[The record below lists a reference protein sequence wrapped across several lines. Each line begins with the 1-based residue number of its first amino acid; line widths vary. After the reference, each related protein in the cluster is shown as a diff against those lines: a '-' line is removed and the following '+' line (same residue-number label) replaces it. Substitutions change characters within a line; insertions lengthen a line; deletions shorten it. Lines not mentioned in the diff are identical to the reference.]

1 MMTMPR
7 PFTPSAAEDR
17 SAESFWLK
25 EAKAALRTRDPLD
38 AANDVE
44 VLAAGPTGHHMPDR
58 PAGLICAVA
67 TFCKPQQP
75 HFRKIKMGKAA
86 RLFFDIVSPA
96 LSHRTGRSTQ
106 RSASPASSSPGTMGG
121 GTGRAGVTM
130 KSARYSLSAAIC
142 ASSSSIRR
150 RISRLSLSVSGLATG
165 RVSGSVSGPTSG
177 PASGTQTGG
186 PGGICGGFF
195 VNGSKLF
202 QILLQPSLP
211 HLRNA
216 QPGKANMAQHS
227 TTNHRTTPTAHHPQ
241 VPGGAAAAAS
251 IITNLP
257 FFSSKVICRNS
268 AAPTTGAPVPVKPV
282 PVKTVPSETLPC

>member
-1 MMTMPR
+1 MMTMPHMTMR
-7 PFTPSAAEDR
+7 HPFSA
-17 SAESFWLK
+17 
-25 EAKAALRTRDPLD
+25 
-38 AANDVE
+38 
-44 VLAAGPTGHHMPDR
+44 
-58 PAGLICAVA
+58 
-67 TFCKPQQP
+67 
-75 HFRKIKMGKAA
+75 
-86 RLFFDIVSPA
+86 
-96 LSHRTGRSTQ
+96 TQ

-165 RVSGSVSGPTSG
+165 RVSGSVSGP
-177 PASGTQTGG
+177 ASGTQTGG

-216 QPGKANMAQHS
+216 QPGKANIAQHS
-227 TTNHRTTPTAHHPQ
+227 TTKANTSNHPQ
-241 VPGGAAAAAS
+241 VPAIFGAAAS
-251 IITNLP
+251 IITNLPFFLSNSCASAAAHRSDTNLP

-282 PVKTVPSETLPC
+282 PSETLPC

>member
-1 MMTMPR
+1 MMTMP
-7 PFTPSAAEDR
+7 
-17 SAESFWLK
+17 
-25 EAKAALRTRDPLD
+25 
-38 AANDVE
+38 
-44 VLAAGPTGHHMPDR
+44 HMTMRHPC
-58 PAGLICAVA
+58 ATTAAVA

-75 HFRKIKMGKAA
+75 HFREIKMGKAA

-121 GTGRAGVTM
+121 GTGRAGVTI

-177 PASGTQTGG
+177 PASGTQIGG
-186 PGGICGGFF
+186 PGGICGGFLPSTAQSF
-195 VNGSKLF
+195 SKYCCSQAYHIFETLS
-202 QILLQPSLP
+202 PAKRTW
-211 HLRNA
+211 RNTA
-216 QPGKANMAQHS
+216 PQRPTPQ
-227 TTNHRTTPTAHHPQ
+227 TTARRRPRTTLRCLRFSEPPPPFFVRQ
-241 VPGGAAAAAS
+241 RNRS
-251 IITNLP
+251 DTNLP

-268 AAPTTGAPVPVKPV
+268 AAPTTGAPVPVK
-282 PVKTVPSETLPC
+282 TVPSETLPC

>member
-1 MMTMPR
+1 MMTMP
-7 PFTPSAAEDR
+7 
-17 SAESFWLK
+17 
-25 EAKAALRTRDPLD
+25 
-38 AANDVE
+38 
-44 VLAAGPTGHHMPDR
+44 HMTMRHMTMPHMTMR
-58 PAGLICAVA
+58 HPCATTAAVA

-75 HFRKIKMGKAA
+75 HFREIKMGKAA

-121 GTGRAGVTM
+121 GTGRAGVTI

-177 PASGTQTGG
+177 PASGTQIGG

-227 TTNHRTTPTAHHPQ
+227 TTKANTSNHRATPTAHHPQ
-241 VPGGAAAAAS
+241 VPAIFGAAAS
-251 IITNLP
+251 IITNLPFFLSNSCASAAAHRSDTNLP